1 MAGEEQSKDTA
12 SGREHAVAVAV
23 GYDTGAAAAPTVLAS
38 GKGALAEQILEIAFA
53 AGVKVRQDADLA
65 EILSLVDVGEEIPAE
80 AFVAVAE
87 VLQYVYQA
95 NRQAPPPS
103 LDE

>member
-1 MAGEEQSKDTA
+1 MAGEEQSKDTET
-12 SGREHAVAVAV
+12 GRHRAVAVAV
-23 GYDTGAAAAPTVLAS
+23 GHDAGTGAAPTVLAS
-38 GKGALAEQILEIAFA
+38 GQGALAERILEIAFA

-65 EILSLVDVGEEIPAE
+65 EILSLVDVGEEIPVD

-87 VLQYVYQA
+87 VLNYVYQA